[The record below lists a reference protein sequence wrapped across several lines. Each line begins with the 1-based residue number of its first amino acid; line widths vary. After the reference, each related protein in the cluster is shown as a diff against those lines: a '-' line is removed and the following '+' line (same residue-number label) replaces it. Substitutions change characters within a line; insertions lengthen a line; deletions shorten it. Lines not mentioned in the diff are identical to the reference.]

1 MDPNSPFRIAVLI
14 IVTTGFA
21 VSDNERPP
29 IFKSIP
35 TIFKT
40 REHDVVLMPCYV
52 ENLGNSEIKWLK
64 DDELIAEN
72 GQSYRDNV
80 VLRKDNSLEVS
91 NVSSRDSGQYTCQV
105 VRPDPWGPISQHHGI
120 QVQFPPS
127 VKLVPNRR
135 ELEVELHHEV
145 IVRCEVDGVPKPFVR
160 WLFQGEETSYDNN
173 LHFFASD
180 DSFSGEYVCI
190 ATNGVGNSAT
200 GHIDIKVVYPPAV
213 KAEKI
218 LLHSAPRVQSVLT
231 CEITGSPQPEVIW
244 YFAGRPI
251 PDDGFFLQ
259 IKQGTKYN
267 LVIKSTKESHFG
279 HYKCVAS
286 NKLGTVSQ
294 TLELSGLPNTPFF
307 KKTHQDV
314 YPDKAVLTWEVDSY
328 SPIVQ
333 HKLFFRKYNIS
344 SKADNWTEVFVP
356 AEFTGGPIHTQ
367 MYNLNGLERSSV
379 YEAAVIA
386 KNKFGWSSYSNIYLF
401 ATEGFDMSVLSTT
414 EPEENVNTVNDLYSD
429 YVTKSDE
436 NNHGSTRS
444 LLVFVWYLLIL
455 IFLV

>member
-120 QVQFPPS
+120 QVQ
-127 VKLVPNRR
+127 
-135 ELEVELHHEV
+135 
-145 IVRCEVDGVPKPFVR
+145 
-160 WLFQGEETSYDNN
+160 
-173 LHFFASD
+173 
-180 DSFSGEYVCI
+180 
-190 ATNGVGNSAT
+190 
-200 GHIDIKVVYPPAV
+200 YPPAV